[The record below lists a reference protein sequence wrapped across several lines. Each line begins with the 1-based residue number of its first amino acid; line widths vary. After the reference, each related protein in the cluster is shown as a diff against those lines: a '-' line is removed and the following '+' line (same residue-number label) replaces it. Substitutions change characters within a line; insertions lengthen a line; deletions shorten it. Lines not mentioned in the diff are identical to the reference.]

1 LEADFFFAG
10 TDFVALDFAA
20 MWMSCA
26 VEKNR
31 GCGERRRA
39 EKKRP
44 CAGLSTAQQA
54 IAFFRPNSRET
65 GGNRRSNGAGGHV

>member
-1 LEADFFFAG
+1 
-10 TDFVALDFAA
+10 

-39 EKKRP
+39 EKKRSR
-44 CAGLSTAQQA
+44 AGLSTAQQA
-54 IAFFRPNSRET
+54 IEFFRLNSRQT
-65 GGNRRSNGAGGHV
+65 NGNRRSNEAGGPV